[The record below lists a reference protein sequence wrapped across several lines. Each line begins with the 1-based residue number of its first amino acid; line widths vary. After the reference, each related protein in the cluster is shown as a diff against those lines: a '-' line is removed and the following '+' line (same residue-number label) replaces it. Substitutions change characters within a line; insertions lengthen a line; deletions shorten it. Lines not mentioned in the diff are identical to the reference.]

1 MKKWLIGSLIAVASL
16 TLVATEVHA
25 KRMGGGSSV
34 GRQSS
39 SFKSNTTNKSATT
52 PSNPSTPSAAPA
64 AKPNAAP
71 AQTSR
76 FGGMGGILGGVLGGL
91 ALGALF
97 SSLGFGG
104 MSALLGQIATFALFG
119 FLALMLFRFFTRKK
133 TASPAYQNSHHA
145 TPFNTNQGL
154 NAGAPLQRS
163 AFDAPKPDAPS
174 FNGGAFDASAPAF
187 ASAAQTTL
195 PAGVN
200 ETDFLRQTKAS
211 FIRMQAAW
219 DKADALDIH
228 GFTTPELYAELRL
241 QLQERGAAPNVTDV
255 QSLNAEILASEETT
269 QASFIS
275 VKLSG
280 RIKESPDQA
289 AEDFVEIW
297 HMTKTASDSDWRLA
311 GIEQP
316 V

>member
-1 MKKWLIGSLIAVASL
+1 
-16 TLVATEVHA
+16 
-25 KRMGGGSSV
+25 
-34 GRQSS
+34 
-39 SFKSNTTNKSATT
+39 
-52 PSNPSTPSAAPA
+52 
-64 AKPNAAP
+64 
-71 AQTSR
+71 
-76 FGGMGGILGGVLGGL
+76 MGGILGGVLGGL

-133 TASPAYQNSHHA
+133 TASPAYQNSRDA
-145 TPFNTNQGL
+145 TPFRSSQNL
-154 NAGAPLQRS
+154 NDTRAPLQRS
-163 AFDAPKPDAPS
+163 AFDAAKPDAPN
-174 FNGGAFDASAPAF
+174 FNGAGFADNASAF
-187 ASAAQTTL
+187 ASESSAVSNAGL
-195 PAGVN
+195 PAGVT
-200 ETDFLRQTKAS
+200 EADFLRQIKSS

>member
-1 MKKWLIGSLIAVASL
+1 
-16 TLVATEVHA
+16 
-25 KRMGGGSSV
+25 
-34 GRQSS
+34 
-39 SFKSNTTNKSATT
+39 
-52 PSNPSTPSAAPA
+52 
-64 AKPNAAP
+64 
-71 AQTSR
+71 
-76 FGGMGGILGGVLGGL
+76 MGGILGGVLGGL

-104 MSALLGQIATFALFG
+104 MSAMLGQIMTFALLG
-119 FLALMLFRFFTRKK
+119 FLALVLFRFFTRKK
-133 TASPAYQNSHHA
+133 TASPSYQNNNT
-145 TPFNTNQGL
+145 TPFRANQGS
-154 NAGAPLQRS
+154 NDAGAPLQRS

-200 ETDFLRQTKAS
+200 EADFLRQTKAS

-297 HMTKTASDSDWRLA
+297 HMAKTASDSDWRLA